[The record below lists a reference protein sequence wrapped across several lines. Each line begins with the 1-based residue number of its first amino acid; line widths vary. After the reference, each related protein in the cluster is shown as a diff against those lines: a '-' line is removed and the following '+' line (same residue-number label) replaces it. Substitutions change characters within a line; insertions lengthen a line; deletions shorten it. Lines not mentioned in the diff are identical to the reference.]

1 MWGGGGVSGPDE
13 VVLCNARLST
23 TEWVRNRWLCS
34 ADVLHL
40 TASSPAFKGVCSGV
54 FMGRDS
60 FVSKL
65 FSMNKKQEVL
75 PVMVVVL

>member
-1 MWGGGGVSGPDE
+1 MRIRNRSSIVFFWGGGVSGPDE

-40 TASSPAFKGVCSGV
+40 TASSPAFKGTCSGGV
-54 FMGRDS
+54 RGSRL
-60 FVSKL
+60 VCK
-65 FSMNKKQEVL
+65 
-75 PVMVVVL
+75 